1 MEYTERKRFQIYFAG
16 ASLAFGFPLLVG
28 EIFGGIADAFL
39 SNDFSVSF
47 SIIYVLLH
55 LIGGLLGGSLVARN
69 VPEQEAIK
77 SGAITGMLA
86 YLFHQIVYFVFFG
99 AGVIGDPYT
108 LVTLVGGSVAGAF
121 LYKRMGWRLSQKG

>member
-1 MEYTERKRFQIYFAG
+1 MEDENKRRFQIYFSG

-47 SIIYVLLH
+47 SIIYILLH

-108 LVTLVGGSVAGAF
+108 LATLLGGSVIGAF
-121 LYKRMGWRLSQKG
+121 PYGKLGGRLGQKK